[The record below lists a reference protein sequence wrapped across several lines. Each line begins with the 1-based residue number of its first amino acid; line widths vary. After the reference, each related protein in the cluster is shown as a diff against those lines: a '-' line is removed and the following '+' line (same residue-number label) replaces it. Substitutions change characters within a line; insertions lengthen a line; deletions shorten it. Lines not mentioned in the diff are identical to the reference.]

1 MGTDYDL
8 CINGGGPIG
17 ATLACLLARK
27 GLRILLLERS
37 PLSSTPAQ
45 NPDGRAYALAE
56 GIRPLLEDA
65 GIWQALPLPPQ
76 PINIIH
82 VTDSQGRVPAA
93 SRSTIMDGL
102 SFTNDDA
109 PEDRPFG
116 WMVEAHNLLAAIAR
130 TLTSQPG
137 LDVRAPAT
145 GNFTFTPDEARIT
158 LNAGE
163 TVTASL
169 VIAADGRQ
177 SLLRQ
182 QAGIG
187 LTRIPYNKLALVSVL
202 AHEHPHHGSALENF
216 LPQGPFA
223 RLPLPG
229 TDTHPHRSAIV
240 WTDRPER
247 IAHFRSL
254 DAASFTR
261 LVKDRLCGED
271 LGAIELIGKHWT
283 YPLASQYAHR
293 YYATRLL
300 LAGDAAHGLHPVAG
314 QGMNL
319 GFRDVRTLDQ
329 ILGEAHAQGQDLGAP
344 ALLQRYQRLSRP
356 GNLAML
362 AGCDMMERLFSTN
375 MPLIRHARH
384 AGLMALKRLPTLR
397 QGFVQRAM
405 GL

>member
-17 ATLACLLARK
+17 ATLACLLARR

-37 PLSSTPAQ
+37 PLSTTPAS

-76 PINIIH
+76 PISTIH
-82 VTDSQGRVPAA
+82 VTDSQGRIPAA
-93 SRSTIMDGL
+93 SRSTIADGL
-102 SFTNDDA
+102 SFTGDDA
-109 PEDRPFG
+109 PEERPFG

-130 TLTSQPG
+130 TLTGQPG

-145 GNFTFTPDEARIT
+145 GRFIFLPNEARIT
-158 LNAGE
+158 LNTGE

-187 LTRIPYNKLALVSVL
+187 LTRIPYNKTALVSVL
-202 AHEHPHHGSALENF
+202 AHEKPHHGSALENF

-229 TDTHPHRSAIV
+229 TETHPNRSAIV
-240 WTDRPER
+240 WTDRPGR
-247 IAHFRSL
+247 ITHFTGLSP
-254 DAASFTR
+254 ASFTR

-271 LGAIELIGKHWT
+271 LGTIELAGRHWT

-293 YYATRLL
+293 YHATRLL

-319 GFRDVRTLDQ
+319 GFRDVRTLDTL
-329 ILGEAHAQGQDLGAP
+329 LGDAHAQGQDLGSP
-344 ALLQRYQRLSRP
+344 GLLQHYQRLSRP

-362 AGCDMMERLFSTN
+362 AGCDLMERLFSTD

-384 AGLMALKRLPTLR
+384 AGLMAMKRLPALR
-397 QGFVQRAM
+397 HGFVQKAM

>member
-1 MGTDYDL
+1 MRTDYDL

-17 ATLACLLARK
+17 ATLACLLAQK
-27 GLRILLLERS
+27 GLRILLLERA
-37 PLSSTPAQ
+37 PLSPTPDQ

-56 GIRPLLEDA
+56 GVRPLLEEA

-76 PINIIH
+76 AITTIH
-82 VTDSQGRVPAA
+82 VTDSQGRIPTA
-93 SRSTIMDGL
+93 SRSTLADGL
-102 SFTNDDA
+102 SFTEDDA
-109 PEDRPFG
+109 PDHRPFG

-130 TLTSQPG
+130 TLTSQPR

-145 GNFTFTPDEARIT
+145 GQFQFTQNEARIT
-158 LNAGE
+158 LSTGE
-163 TVTASL
+163 TVSAAL

-177 SLLRQ
+177 SRLRQ

-187 LTRIPYNKLALVSVL
+187 LTRIPYHKTALVSVL
-202 AHEHPHHGSALENF
+202 AHTLPHHGSALENF

-229 TDTHPHRSAIV
+229 IEGHPHRSAIV
-240 WTDRPER
+240 WTDRAKR
-247 IAHFRSL
+247 IAHFTSL
-254 DAASFTR
+254 APHHFAR
-261 LVKDRLCGED
+261 LIEERLCGEE
-271 LGAIELIGKHWT
+271 LGSLELIGTHWT

-293 YYATRLL
+293 YYATRLI

-319 GFRDVRTLDQ
+319 GFRDVRTLVAL
-329 ILGEAHAQGQDLGAP
+329 LGEAFAHGEDLGSP
-344 ALLQRYQRLSRP
+344 ALLRRYQQLSRP

-362 AGCDMMERLFSTN
+362 AGCDMMERLFSTDA
-375 MPLIRHARH
+375 PFIRHARH
-384 AGLMALKRLPTLR
+384 AGLMALRRLPTLR
-397 QGFVQRAM
+397 QGFVRRAM

>member
-17 ATLACLLARK
+17 ATLACLLAQK

-37 PLSSTPAQ
+37 PLSTAPAQ

-65 GIWQALPLPPQ
+65 GIWQALPLAPQ
-76 PINIIH
+76 PITTIH
-82 VTDSQGRVPAA
+82 VTDGQGRIPST
-93 SRSTIMDGL
+93 SRTTIADGL
-102 SFTNDDA
+102 SFTGEDA

-130 TLTSQPG
+130 TLMNQPG

-145 GNFTFTPDEARIT
+145 GRFTFSPEQAQIT
-158 LNAGE
+158 LDTGE

-169 VIAADGRQ
+169 VIAADGRR

-202 AHEHPHHGSALENF
+202 AHENPHHGSALENF

-229 TDTHPHRSAIV
+229 TEAHPHRSAIV

-247 IAHFRSL
+247 IEHFTRL

-271 LGAIELIGKHWT
+271 LGAIELAGEHWT

-319 GFRDVRTLDQ
+319 GFRDVRTLNDL
-329 ILGEAHAQGQDLGAP
+329 LGEAYACGEDLGGP

-362 AGCDMMERLFSTN
+362 AGCDMMERLFSTD

-384 AGLMALKRLPTLR
+384 AGLMMLKRLPSLR
-397 QGFVQRAM
+397 HGFVQRAM

>member
-37 PLSSTPAQ
+37 PLSTTPAQ

-56 GIRPLLEDA
+56 GIRPLLEEA

-76 PINIIH
+76 PINTIH
-82 VTDSQGRVPAA
+82 VTDGQGRIPAA

-102 SFTNDDA
+102 SFTSDDA
-109 PEDRPFG
+109 PEERPFG
-116 WMVEAHNLLAAIAR
+116 WMVEAHNLLAAIACA
-130 TLTSQPG
+130 LTSQPG
-137 LDVRAPAT
+137 LDVRASAT
-145 GNFTFTPDEARIT
+145 GRFTFTPDEARIT
-158 LNAGE
+158 LNTGE

-169 VIAADGRQ
+169 VIAADGRR

-202 AHEHPHHGSALENF
+202 AHEKPHHGSALENF

-229 TDTHPHRSAIV
+229 TEAHPHRSAII

-247 IAHFRSL
+247 ITHFTSL
-254 DAASFTR
+254 DTASFTR
-261 LVKDRLCGED
+261 LVKDRLCRED
-271 LGAIELIGKHWT
+271 LGAIELAGEHWT

-319 GFRDVRTLDQ
+319 GFRDVRTLDR
-329 ILGEAHAQGQDLGAP
+329 ILGDAHAQGQDLGAP
-344 ALLQRYQRLSRP
+344 TLLQHYQRLSRP

-362 AGCDMMERLFSTN
+362 AGCDMMERLFSTS
-375 MPLIRHARH
+375 MPFIRHARH